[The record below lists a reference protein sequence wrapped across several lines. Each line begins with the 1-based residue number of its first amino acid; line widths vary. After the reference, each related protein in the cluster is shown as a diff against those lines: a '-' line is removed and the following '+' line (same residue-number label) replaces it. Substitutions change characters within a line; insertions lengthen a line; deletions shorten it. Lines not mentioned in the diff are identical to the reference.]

1 MLLFIN
7 LKEEFEMLRNILLI
21 PIFLL
26 TFSMADMG
34 NQITYEH
41 NIDRT
46 ENLILKLKLEIYKLR
61 EKNSQLQKVI
71 DDFSTEPKEEQ
82 RRANAIAQL
91 KRDLRMSRK
100 TKVQPI
106 ILLR

>member
-7 LKEEFEMLRNILLI
+7 LKKEFKMLRTLLFI
-21 PIFLL
+21 PMLLL
-26 TFSMADMG
+26 TFSMANMESQR
-34 NQITYEH
+34 NYETV
-41 NIDRT
+41 DRT
-46 ENLILKLKLEIYKLR
+46 ENLILKLKLEIYELR
-61 EKNSQLQKVI
+61 ERNRQLQKLI
-71 DDFSTEPKEEQ
+71 DTRSTQPKEEQ

-106 ILLR
+106 MLLR

>member
-7 LKEEFEMLRNILLI
+7 LKKEFKMLRTLLFI
-21 PIFLL
+21 PMFLL
-26 TFSMADMG
+26 TFSMANME
-34 NQITYEH
+34 NQIAYEH
-41 NIDRT
+41 NIDRG
-46 ENLILKLKLEIYKLR
+46 ENLILKLKLEIYELR

-71 DDFSTEPKEEQ
+71 ARLSSEPKEEQ

-91 KRDLRMSRK
+91 KKDLRMSRK

-106 ILLR
+106 MLLR

>member
-21 PIFLL
+21 PVFLL
-26 TFSMADMG
+26 TFSIADID
-34 NQITYEH
+34 NYRTYEGT
-41 NIDRT
+41 NRS
-46 ENLILKLKLEIYKLR
+46 ENLILKLKLEVYELR
-61 EKNSQLQKVI
+61 EKNSQLKKSL
-71 DDFSTEPKEEQ
+71 DNLSSTPKEEQ

-106 ILLR
+106 MLLR